1 MCILNLKHM
10 KQLKITTK
18 ITSRDSFTIDKY
30 LNEISKLPM
39 LTEEEE
45 VETAKLIRNGDVK
58 AMEKLISSNLR
69 FVVSVAK
76 QYQNQ
81 GLALNDL
88 INEGNI
94 GLIKAATKFD
104 ETKGFKFISYAVWW
118 IRQSILQ
125 ALIEQPRVVRLPMN
139 KATIYNKIQRS
150 IMEFEQKNQREP
162 SNDELAEI
170 LEMKSDELSIL
181 RATLTFHISMDNPI
195 NSDDDTT
202 SMDLMADKSISDPDS
217 KLLDESLHDELEHA
231 LQGLSEREMGIVK
244 LYFGMNEFNQS
255 YSLDEIGMKMN
266 LTRERVRQLKD
277 KAIRKMRRFAV
288 TRELKSYLN

>member
-1 MCILNLKHM
+1 M

-18 ITSRDSFTIDKY
+18 ITSRDSFSIDKY
-30 LNEISKLPM
+30 LSEISKLPM
-39 LTEEEE
+39 MTEDEE
-45 VETAKLIRNGDVK
+45 VLVAKRIREGDSA
-58 AMEKLISSNLR
+58 AMEKLIQSNLR

-139 KATIYNKIQRS
+139 RS
-150 IMEFEQKNQREP
+150 
-162 SNDELAEI
+162 L
-170 LEMKSDELSIL
+170 
-181 RATLTFHISMDNPI
+181 
-195 NSDDDTT
+195 
-202 SMDLMADKSISDPDS
+202 
-217 KLLDESLHDELEHA
+217 
-231 LQGLSEREMGIVK
+231 
-244 LYFGMNEFNQS
+244 
-255 YSLDEIGMKMN
+255 
-266 LTRERVRQLKD
+266 
-277 KAIRKMRRFAV
+277 
-288 TRELKSYLN
+288 

>member
-1 MCILNLKHM
+1 M
-10 KQLKITTK
+10 KQLKISTK
-18 ITSRDSFTIDKY
+18 ITSRDSFSIDKY
-30 LNEISKLPM
+30 LTEISKLPLM
-39 LTEEEE
+39 NEDEE
-45 VETAKLIRNGDVK
+45 VVIARRVREGDQA
-58 AMEKLISSNLR
+58 AMEKLIKSNLR

-81 GLALNDL
+81 GLSLNDL

-139 KATIYNKIQRS
+139 KATIYNRIVKAVQ
-150 IMEFEQKNQREP
+150 EFEQINQREP

-170 LEMKSDELSIL
+170 LEIKPDELAVL
-181 RATLTFHISMDNPI
+181 RATLSYHISVDTPL
-195 NSDDDTT
+195 SDDDDTT
-202 SMDLMADKSISDPDS
+202 SLDMMQDSSMAAPDKELMDK
-217 KLLDESLHDELEHA
+217 SLHDELETA
-231 LQGLSEREMGIVK
+231 LGGLTERELEIVK
-244 LYFGMNEFNQS
+244 FYFGMNDFNQA
-255 YSLDEIGMKMN
+255 YSLDEIGVKMN

-277 KAIRKMRRFAV
+277 KAIRKMRRFASSQ
-288 TRELKSYLN
+288 ELKSYLM

>member
-1 MCILNLKHM
+1 M

-18 ITSRDSFTIDKY
+18 ITSRDSFSIDKY
-30 LNEISKLPM
+30 LSEISKLPM
-39 LTEEEE
+39 MTEDEE
-45 VETAKLIRNGDVK
+45 VLVAKRIREGDSA
-58 AMEKLISSNLR
+58 AMEKLIQSNLR

-125 ALIEQPRVVRLPMN
+125 AIIENSRMIRLP
-139 KATIYNKIQRS
+139 YNKYHLNNKINEEYQDF
-150 IMEFEQKNQREP
+150 IQKNEREP
-162 SNDELAEI
+162 SLEELDELA
-170 LEMKSDELSIL
+170 IL
-181 RATLTFHISMDNPI
+181 RATLTFHLSIDSPI
-195 NSDDDTT
+195 NDDDETT
-202 SMDLMADKSISDPDS
+202 SLDMMSDSSMATPDS
-217 KLLDESLHDELEHA
+217 NLIDESLHDELEHA
-231 LQGLSEREMGIVK
+231 LQSLSEREVEIVK
-244 LYFGMNEFNQS
+244 YYFGLNEFNQS
-255 YSLDEIGMKMN
+255 YSLDEIGIKMH

-277 KAIRKMRRFAV
+277 KAIRKMRRFAI
-288 TRELKSYLN
+288 TKELKSYLN

>member
-1 MCILNLKHM
+1 M

-18 ITSRDSFTIDKY
+18 ITSRDSFSIDKY
-30 LNEISKLPM
+30 LSEISKLPM
-39 LTEEEE
+39 LSEEEE
-45 VETAKLIRNGDVK
+45 AIVAKRIREGDQE

-81 GLALNDL
+81 GMALNDL

-139 KATIYNKIQRS
+139 KATIYNKIQRA
-150 IMEFEQKNQREP
+150 IVDFEQKNQREP

-170 LEMKSDELSIL
+170 LEMKPEELSTL
-181 RATLTFHISMDNPI
+181 RATLTFHLSIDTPI
-195 NSDDDTT
+195 GDDDETTGLDMMTDT
-202 SMDLMADKSISDPDS
+202 SMATPDS
-217 KLLDESLHDELEHA
+217 LLLDESLHDELEHA
-231 LQGLSEREMGIVK
+231 LHALSEREVEIVK
-244 LYFGMNEFNQS
+244 YYFGLNEFNQS
-255 YSLDEIGMKMN
+255 YSLDEIGIKMN

-277 KAIRKMRRFAV
+277 KAIRKMRRFAI
-288 TRELKSYLN
+288 TKELKSYLN

>member
-1 MCILNLKHM
+1 M

-18 ITSRDSFTIDKY
+18 ITSRDSFSIDKY
-30 LNEISKLPM
+30 LSEISKLPM
-39 LTEEEE
+39 LSEEEE
-45 VETAKLIRNGDVK
+45 VKIAKRIRDGDTD
-58 AMEKLISSNLR
+58 ALDKLVQSNLR

-81 GLALNDL
+81 GLSLNDL

-94 GLIKAATKFD
+94 GLIKAAGKFD

-139 KATIYNKIQRS
+139 KATIYNKIQRA
-150 IMEFEQKNQREP
+150 IVDFEQKNQREP

-170 LEMKSDELSIL
+170 LEIKPDELAIL
-181 RATLTFHISMDNPI
+181 RATLTFHISVDTPI
-195 NSDDDTT
+195 GEDDDTT
-202 SMDLMADKSISDPDS
+202 SLDLMTDSSMVTPDGN
-217 KLLDESLHDELEHA
+217 LIDESLHDELEHA
-231 LQGLSEREMGIVK
+231 LQALSEREIDIIK
-244 LYFGMNEFNQS
+244 YYFGINEFNQS
-255 YSLDEIGMKMN
+255 YSLDEIGIKMN

-277 KAIRKMRRFAV
+277 KAIRKMRRFAISK
-288 TRELKSYLN
+288 ELKSYLN

>member
-1 MCILNLKHM
+1 M

-18 ITSRDSFTIDKY
+18 ITSRDSFSIDKY
-30 LNEISKLPM
+30 LSEISKLPM
-39 LTEEEE
+39 LSEEEE
-45 VETAKLIRNGDVK
+45 VKVAQQIRAGDTE
-58 AMEKLISSNLR
+58 AFEKLVQSNLR

-94 GLIKAATKFD
+94 GLIKAASKFD

-139 KATIYNKIQRS
+139 KATIYNKIQRA
-150 IMEFEQKNQREP
+150 IVDFEQKNQREP
-162 SNDELAEI
+162 SNDELAEL
-170 LEMKSDELSIL
+170 LEMKPDELAVL
-181 RATLTFHISMDNPI
+181 RATLTFHLSVDTPVGD
-195 NSDDDTT
+195 DDDTT
-202 SMDLMADKSISDPDS
+202 SLDLMTDDSISTPDRQ
-217 KLLDESLHDELEHA
+217 LIDESLHDELEHA
-231 LQGLSEREMGIVK
+231 LQSLSDREIEIVK
-244 LYFGMNEFNQS
+244 YYYGLNEFNQS
-255 YSLDEIGMKMN
+255 YSFDEIGIKMN

-277 KAIRKMRRFAV
+277 KAIRKMRRFAI
-288 TRELKSYLN
+288 TKELKSYLN

>member
-1 MCILNLKHM
+1 M
-10 KQLKITTK
+10 KQLKISTK
-18 ITSRDSFTIDKY
+18 ITSRDSFSIDKY
-30 LNEISKLPM
+30 LTEISKLPLM
-39 LTEEEE
+39 NEEEE
-45 VETAKLIRNGDVK
+45 VLIARRVREGDQLAMDKLIK
-58 AMEKLISSNLR
+58 SNLR

-81 GLALNDL
+81 GLSLNDL

-139 KATIYNKIQRS
+139 KATIYNRIVKAVQ
-150 IMEFEQKNQREP
+150 EFEQINQREP

-170 LEMKSDELSIL
+170 LEMKPDELAML
-181 RATLTFHISMDNPI
+181 RATLSYHISVDTPLG
-195 NSDDDTT
+195 DDDETT
-202 SMDLMADKSISDPDS
+202 SLDLMQDSSMAAPDKELMD
-217 KLLDESLHDELEHA
+217 KSLHDELENA
-231 LQGLSEREMGIVK
+231 LGGLTERELEIVK
-244 LYFGMNEFNQS
+244 FYFGMNEFNQA
-255 YSLDEIGMKMN
+255 YSLDEIGVKMN

-277 KAIRKMRRFAV
+277 KAIRKMRRFASSQ
-288 TRELKSYLN
+288 ELKSYLL

>member
-1 MCILNLKHM
+1 M

-18 ITSRDSFTIDKY
+18 ITSRDSFSIDKY

-39 LTEEEE
+39 MSEEEE
-45 VETAKLIRNGDVK
+45 VIVAKRIRDGDTA
-58 AMEKLISSNLR
+58 AMEILIKSNLR

-81 GLALNDL
+81 GLGLNDL
-88 INEGNI
+88 INEGNV

-125 ALIEQPRVVRLPMN
+125 ALIEQPRIVRLPMN

-150 IMEFEQKNQREP
+150 IVDFEQKNQREP

-170 LEMKSDELSIL
+170 LEMKPDELAVL
-181 RATLTFHISMDNPI
+181 RATLTFHVSIDSPL
-195 NSDDDTT
+195 NSDDETT
-202 SMDLMADKSISDPDS
+202 SLDLMSDSSIATPDS
-217 KLLDESLHDELEHA
+217 VLIDESLHDELEHA
-231 LQGLSEREMGIVK
+231 LQSLAEREVEIIK
-244 LYFGMNEFNQS
+244 YYFGLNEFNQS
-255 YSLDEIGMKMN
+255 YSLDEIGIKMN
-266 LTRERVRQLKD
+266 LTRERVRQIKD
-277 KAIRKMRRFAV
+277 KAIRKMRRFAI
-288 TRELKSYLN
+288 TKELKSYLN

>member
-1 MCILNLKHM
+1 M
-10 KQLKITTK
+10 
-18 ITSRDSFTIDKY
+18 
-30 LNEISKLPM
+30 
-39 LTEEEE
+39 TEDEE
-45 VETAKLIRNGDVK
+45 VLVAKRIREGDSA
-58 AMEKLISSNLR
+58 AMEKLIQSNLR

-150 IMEFEQKNQREP
+150 IVDFEQKNQREP

-170 LEMKSDELSIL
+170 LEMKPDELAIL
-181 RATLTFHISMDNPI
+181 RATLTFHLSIDSPI
-195 NSDDDTT
+195 NDDDETT
-202 SMDLMADKSISDPDS
+202 SLDMMSDSSMATPDS
-217 KLLDESLHDELEHA
+217 NLIDESLHDELEHA
-231 LQGLSEREMGIVK
+231 LQSLSEREVEIVK
-244 LYFGMNEFNQS
+244 YYFGLNEFNQS
-255 YSLDEIGMKMN
+255 YSLDEIGIKMH

-277 KAIRKMRRFAV
+277 KAIRKMRRFAI
-288 TRELKSYLN
+288 TKELKSYLN

>member
-1 MCILNLKHM
+1 M

-18 ITSRDSFTIDKY
+18 ITSRDSFSIDKY
-30 LNEISKLPM
+30 LSEISKLPM
-39 LTEEEE
+39 LSEEEE
-45 VETAKLIRNGDVK
+45 VLVAKKIREGDPE
-58 AMEKLISSNLR
+58 AMEKLIQSNLR

-94 GLIKAATKFD
+94 GLIKAASKFD

-139 KATIYNKIQRS
+139 KATIYNKIQRA
-150 IMEFEQKNQREP
+150 IVDFEQKNQREP

-170 LEMKSDELSIL
+170 LEMKPDELAVL
-181 RATLTFHISMDNPI
+181 RATLTFHVSIDTPI
-195 NSDDDTT
+195 GDDDETT
-202 SMDLMADKSISDPDS
+202 SLDMMSDSSMATPDS
-217 KLLDESLHDELEHA
+217 NLIDESLHDELDHA
-231 LQGLSEREMGIVK
+231 LQALSEREVEIVK
-244 LYFGMNEFNQS
+244 SYFGLNEFNQS
-255 YSLDEIGMKMN
+255 YSLDEIGIKMN

-277 KAIRKMRRFAV
+277 KAIRKMRRFAI
-288 TRELKSYLN
+288 TKELKSYLN

>member
-1 MCILNLKHM
+1 M

-18 ITSRDSFTIDKY
+18 ITSRDSFSIDKY
-30 LNEISKLPM
+30 LSEISKLPLM
-39 LTEEEE
+39 SEEEE
-45 VETAKLIRNGDVK
+45 VLVAKRIREGDSA
-58 AMEKLISSNLR
+58 AMEILIKSNLR

-88 INEGNI
+88 INEGNV

-139 KATIYNKIQRS
+139 KATIYNKIQRA
-150 IMEFEQKNQREP
+150 IVDFEQKNQREP
-162 SNDELAEI
+162 SNDELAEL
-170 LEMKSDELSIL
+170 LEMKPDELAVL
-181 RATLTFHISMDNPI
+181 RATLTFHLSIDQPI
-195 NSDDDTT
+195 GDDDETT
-202 SMDLMADKSISDPDS
+202 SLDMMTDSSMATPDS
-217 KLLDESLHDELEHA
+217 NLIDESLHDELEHA
-231 LQGLSEREMGIVK
+231 LQSLSEREVEIVK
-244 LYFGMNEFNQS
+244 FYFGLNEFNQS
-255 YSLDEIGMKMN
+255 YSLDEIGIKMN

-277 KAIRKMRRFAV
+277 KAIRKMRRFAI
-288 TRELKSYLN
+288 TKELKSYLN

>member
-1 MCILNLKHM
+1 M

-18 ITSRDSFTIDKY
+18 ITSRDSFSIDKY
-30 LNEISKLPM
+30 LSEISKLPM
-39 LTEEEE
+39 MSEEEE
-45 VETAKLIRNGDVK
+45 VKVAKRIREGDPDALEQLVQ
-58 AMEKLISSNLR
+58 ANLR

-94 GLIKAATKFD
+94 GLIKAASKFD

-139 KATIYNKIQRS
+139 KATIYNKIQRA
-150 IMEFEQKNQREP
+150 IVDFEQKNQREP
-162 SNDELAEI
+162 SNDELAEM
-170 LEMKSDELSIL
+170 LEMKPDELAVL
-181 RATLTFHISMDNPI
+181 RATLTFHLSVDTPVGD
-195 NSDDDTT
+195 DDDTT
-202 SMDLMADKSISDPDS
+202 SLDLMTDSTMATPDS
-217 KLLDESLHDELEHA
+217 NLIDESLHDELEHA
-231 LQGLSEREMGIVK
+231 LQALSEREVEIVK
-244 LYFGMNEFNQS
+244 YYFGLNEFNQS
-255 YSLDEIGMKMN
+255 YSLDEIGIKMN

-277 KAIRKMRRFAV
+277 KAIRKMRRFAI
-288 TRELKSYLN
+288 TKELKSYLN

>member
-1 MCILNLKHM
+1 M

-18 ITSRDSFTIDKY
+18 ITSRDSFSIDKY
-30 LNEISKLPM
+30 LSEISKLPM
-39 LTEEEE
+39 LSEEEE
-45 VETAKLIRNGDVK
+45 VKVAQQIRAGDTE
-58 AMEKLISSNLR
+58 AFEKLVQSNLR

-94 GLIKAATKFD
+94 GLIKAASKFD

-139 KATIYNKIQRS
+139 KATIYNKIQRA
-150 IMEFEQKNQREP
+150 IVDFEQKNQREP
-162 SNDELAEI
+162 SNDELAEL
-170 LEMKSDELSIL
+170 LEMKPDELAVL
-181 RATLTFHISMDNPI
+181 RATLTFHLSVDTPVGD
-195 NSDDDTT
+195 DDDTT
-202 SMDLMADKSISDPDS
+202 SLDLMTDDSISTPDRQ
-217 KLLDESLHDELEHA
+217 LIDESLHDELEHA
-231 LQGLSEREMGIVK
+231 LQSLSDREIEIVK
-244 LYFGMNEFNQS
+244 YYYGLNEFNQS
-255 YSLDEIGMKMN
+255 YSLDEIGIKMN

-277 KAIRKMRRFAV
+277 KAIRKMRRFAI
-288 TRELKSYLN
+288 TKELKSYLN

>member
-1 MCILNLKHM
+1 M

-18 ITSRDSFTIDKY
+18 ITSRDSFSIDKY
-30 LNEISKLPM
+30 LSEISKLPM
-39 LTEEEE
+39 LSEEEE
-45 VETAKLIRNGDVK
+45 VEVARRIREGDSA
-58 AMEKLISSNLR
+58 AMEKLIQSNLR

-139 KATIYNKIQRS
+139 KATIYNKIQRT
-150 IMEFEQKNQREP
+150 IVDFEQKNQREP
-162 SNDELAEI
+162 SNDELAE
-170 LEMKSDELSIL
+170 LLDMKPEDLAVL
-181 RATLTFHISMDNPI
+181 RATLTFHLSMDTPI
-195 NSDDDTT
+195 NDDDDTT
-202 SMDLMADKSISDPDS
+202 SLDLMADNSIERPDTH
-217 KLLDESLHDELEHA
+217 LIDESLHDELEHA
-231 LQGLSEREMGIVK
+231 LQALSEREIEIIKYYYG
-244 LYFGMNEFNQS
+244 LNEFGQS
-255 YSLDEIGMKMN
+255 YSLDEIGIKLN

-277 KAIRKMRRFAV
+277 KAIRKMRRFAISK
-288 TRELKSYLN
+288 ELKSYLS

>member
-1 MCILNLKHM
+1 M

-18 ITSRDSFTIDKY
+18 ITSRDSFSIDKY
-30 LNEISKLPM
+30 LSEISKLPM
-39 LTEEEE
+39 MSEEEE
-45 VETAKLIRNGDVK
+45 VLVAKRIREGDSS
-58 AMEKLISSNLR
+58 AMEILIKSNLR

-88 INEGNI
+88 INEGNV

-139 KATIYNKIQRS
+139 KATIYNKIQRA
-150 IMEFEQKNQREP
+150 IVDFEQKNQREP

-170 LEMKSDELSIL
+170 LEMKPDELAVL
-181 RATLTFHISMDNPI
+181 RATLTFHLSIDQPL
-195 NSDDDTT
+195 SDDDETT
-202 SMDLMADKSISDPDS
+202 SLDMMTDSSMATPDS
-217 KLLDESLHDELEHA
+217 NLIDESLHDELEHA
-231 LQGLSEREMGIVK
+231 LQSLSEREVEIVK
-244 LYFGMNEFNQS
+244 FYFGLNEFNQS
-255 YSLDEIGMKMN
+255 YSLDEIGIKMN

-277 KAIRKMRRFAV
+277 KAIRKMRRFAI
-288 TRELKSYLN
+288 TKELKSYLN

>member
-1 MCILNLKHM
+1 M

-18 ITSRDSFTIDKY
+18 ITSRDSFSIDKY
-30 LNEISKLPM
+30 LSEISKLPM
-39 LTEEEE
+39 MSEEEE
-45 VETAKLIRNGDVK
+45 VLVAKRIREGDSA
-58 AMEKLISSNLR
+58 AMEILIKSNPR

-88 INEGNI
+88 INEGNV

-139 KATIYNKIQRS
+139 KATIYNKIQRA
-150 IMEFEQKNQREP
+150 IVDFEQKNQREP

-170 LEMKSDELSIL
+170 LEMKPDELAVL
-181 RATLTFHISMDNPI
+181 RATLTFHLSIDQPL
-195 NSDDDTT
+195 SDDDETT
-202 SMDLMADKSISDPDS
+202 SLDMMTDSSMATPDS
-217 KLLDESLHDELEHA
+217 NLIDESLHDELEHA
-231 LQGLSEREMGIVK
+231 LQSLSEREVEIVK
-244 LYFGMNEFNQS
+244 FYFGLNEFNQS
-255 YSLDEIGMKMN
+255 YSLDEIGIKMN

-277 KAIRKMRRFAV
+277 KAIRKMRRFAI
-288 TRELKSYLN
+288 TKELKSYLN

>member
-1 MCILNLKHM
+1 M

-18 ITSRDSFTIDKY
+18 ITSRDSFSIDKY
-30 LNEISKLPM
+30 LSEISKLPM
-39 LTEEEE
+39 MSEEEE
-45 VETAKLIRNGDVK
+45 VLCAKRIREGDTA
-58 AMEKLISSNLR
+58 AMEKLIQSNLR

-139 KATIYNKIQRS
+139 KATIYNKIQRA
-150 IMEFEQKNQREP
+150 IVDFEQKNQREP
-162 SNDELAEI
+162 SNDELAEL
-170 LEMKSDELSIL
+170 LEMKPDELAVL
-181 RATLTFHISMDNPI
+181 RATLTFHLSIDQPLG
-195 NSDDDTT
+195 DDDETT
-202 SMDLMADKSISDPDS
+202 SLDMMTDTSMATPDS
-217 KLLDESLHDELEHA
+217 NLIDESLHDELEHA
-231 LQGLSEREMGIVK
+231 LQALSEREVEIVK
-244 LYFGMNEFNQS
+244 YYFGLNEFNQS
-255 YSLDEIGMKMN
+255 YSLDEIGIKMN

-277 KAIRKMRRFAV
+277 KAIRKMRRFAI
-288 TRELKSYLN
+288 TKELKSYLN

>member
-1 MCILNLKHM
+1 M

-18 ITSRDSFTIDKY
+18 ITSRDSFSIDKY
-30 LNEISKLPM
+30 LSEISKLPM
-39 LTEEEE
+39 MSEEEE
-45 VETAKLIRNGDVK
+45 VLVAKRIREGDSS
-58 AMEKLISSNLR
+58 AMEILIKSNLR

-88 INEGNI
+88 INEGNV

-139 KATIYNKIQRS
+139 KATIYNKIQRA
-150 IMEFEQKNQREP
+150 IVDFEQKNQREP

-170 LEMKSDELSIL
+170 LEMKPDELAVL
-181 RATLTFHISMDNPI
+181 RATLTFHLSIDQPL
-195 NSDDDTT
+195 SDDDETT
-202 SMDLMADKSISDPDS
+202 SLDMMTDSSMATPDS
-217 KLLDESLHDELEHA
+217 NLIDESLHDELEHA
-231 LQGLSEREMGIVK
+231 LQSLSEREVEIVK
-244 LYFGMNEFNQS
+244 FYFGLNEFNQS
-255 YSLDEIGMKMN
+255 YSLDEIGIKMN

-277 KAIRKMRRFAV
+277 KAIRKMCRFAI
-288 TRELKSYLN
+288 TK

>member
-1 MCILNLKHM
+1 
-10 KQLKITTK
+10 
-18 ITSRDSFTIDKY
+18 
-30 LNEISKLPM
+30 M

-45 VETAKLIRNGDVK
+45 VEVAKKIREGDEA
-58 AMEKLISSNLR
+58 AMERLIQSNLR

-81 GLALNDL
+81 GMALNDL

-139 KATIYNKIQRS
+139 KATIYNRIQRA
-150 IMEFEQKNQREP
+150 IVDFEQKNQREP

-170 LEMKSDELSIL
+170 LEMKPEELSTL
-181 RATLTFHISMDNPI
+181 RATLTFHLSIDTPLN
-195 NSDDDTT
+195 DDDETT
-202 SMDLMADKSISDPDS
+202 SLDLMTDNSMATPDRN
-217 KLLDESLHDELEHA
+217 LIDESLHDELEHA
-231 LQGLSEREMGIVK
+231 LQALSEREIEIVK
-244 LYFGMNEFNQS
+244 YYFGLNEFNQS
-255 YSLDEIGMKMN
+255 YSLDEIGIKMN

-277 KAIRKMRRFAV
+277 KAIRKMRRFAI
-288 TRELKSYLN
+288 TKELKSYLN

>member
-1 MCILNLKHM
+1 M

-18 ITSRDSFTIDKY
+18 ITSRDSFSIDKY
-30 LNEISKLPM
+30 LSEISKLPM
-39 LTEEEE
+39 MTEEEE
-45 VETAKLIRNGDVK
+45 VEVAKRIREGDVS
-58 AMEKLISSNLR
+58 AMDRLIQSNLR

-139 KATIYNKIQRS
+139 KATIYNKIQRA
-150 IMEFEQKNQREP
+150 IVDFEQKNQREP
-162 SNDELAEI
+162 SNDELAEL
-170 LEMKSDELSIL
+170 LEMKADELALL
-181 RATLTFHISMDNPI
+181 RATLTFHLSVDSPLGE
-195 NSDDDTT
+195 DDETTSLDMMTDTT
-202 SMDLMADKSISDPDS
+202 MSTPDKNLI
-217 KLLDESLHDELEHA
+217 DESLHDELEHA
-231 LQGLSEREMGIVK
+231 LQALSDREVEIVK
-244 LYFGMNEFNQS
+244 YYFGLNEFNQS
-255 YSLDEIGMKMN
+255 YSLDEIGIKMN

-277 KAIRKMRRFAV
+277 KAIRKMRRFAI
-288 TRELKSYLN
+288 TKELKSYLN

>member
-1 MCILNLKHM
+1 M

-18 ITSRDSFTIDKY
+18 ITSRDSFSIDKY
-30 LNEISKLPM
+30 LSEISKLPM
-39 LTEEEE
+39 MSEEEE
-45 VETAKLIRNGDVK
+45 VLVAKRIRDGDSAAMQKLIQ
-58 AMEKLISSNLR
+58 SNLR

-139 KATIYNKIQRS
+139 KATIYNKIQRA
-150 IMEFEQKNQREP
+150 IVDFEQKNQREP

-170 LEMKSDELSIL
+170 LEMKPDELSVL
-181 RATLTFHISMDNPI
+181 RATLTFHLSIDQPLG
-195 NSDDDTT
+195 DDDETT
-202 SMDLMADKSISDPDS
+202 SLDMMTDTSMATPDS
-217 KLLDESLHDELEHA
+217 NLIDESLHDELEHA
-231 LQGLSEREMGIVK
+231 LQSLSEREVEIVK
-244 LYFGMNEFNQS
+244 FYFGLNEFNQS
-255 YSLDEIGMKMN
+255 YSLDEIGIKMH

-277 KAIRKMRRFAV
+277 KAIRKMRRFAI
-288 TRELKSYLN
+288 TKELKSYLN

>member
-1 MCILNLKHM
+1 M

-18 ITSRDSFTIDKY
+18 ITSRDSFSIDKY
-30 LNEISKLPM
+30 LNEISKLPL

-45 VETAKLIRNGDVK
+45 VAVAKRIHTGDSDALEELVQ
-58 AMEKLISSNLR
+58 ANLR

-94 GLIKAATKFD
+94 GLIKAAQKFD

-118 IRQSILQ
+118 VRQSILQ

-139 KATIYNKIQRS
+139 KATIYNKIQRT
-150 IMEFEQKNQREP
+150 IIEFEQNNQREP

-170 LEMKSDELSIL
+170 MEMKPDELATL
-181 RATLTFHISMDNPI
+181 RATLAFHVSVDTPL
-195 NSDDDTT
+195 SDDDETT
-202 SMDLMADKSISDPDS
+202 SLDMMTDSTLNTPDS
-217 KLLDESLHDELEHA
+217 NLIDESMREELEHA
-231 LQGLSEREMGIVK
+231 LQALTEREAEIVK
-244 LYFGMNEFNQS
+244 YYFGMNEYNQS
-255 YSLDEIGMKMN
+255 YSLDEIGLKMH

-277 KAIRKMRRFAV
+277 KAIRKLRRFAI
-288 TRELKSYLN
+288 TKEFKMFLN